1 MKKLAVL
8 AVLVMSVLSVMAQST
23 NQIKESGEY
32 YWGEG
37 SSDESMDKAD
47 NYALADLSEQISTK
61 VFAKSEIDMANEQS
75 GKGAKSSVKFSKVMK
90 SYSSAVL
97 TNTVKMV
104 LEEGPKHYRM
114 LRYVKK
120 ADVDTIFALRRARIV
135 EFVNIANRSLKE
147 LQINGALRYY
157 YWAHLLTQS
166 LNKPNEAK
174 VTDETGAE
182 YMANVWLPK
191 RINDVFS
198 KLSNEVLRT
207 EGNTLEL
214 GFFYDDKPVAS
225 LDFTYFDGSGQS
237 AVYTVKD
244 GKASLEFP
252 PGNIPVNFSVNYQ
265 YEYLEEAIGDEEMKM
280 VVDAMVS
287 ASPFPKARAS
297 VKTTKPI
304 KTTSESYAN
313 MQALEKRVPNLES
326 DATSLTSRRCNE
338 VMQKVITAIRT
349 KNYYTIQDL
358 FTDAG
363 YDVYTRLVGYGSARL
378 IGEPK
383 LSYTTLNGNTYC
395 RSVPMSFTFSR
406 RRQFAEDV
414 VFVFDEEGKIDDVS
428 FSLGKIATNDIIDDS
443 QGWTMEAKNVL
454 INFLETYKTAY
465 ALKRLDY
472 LEQVFAKDALIITGK
487 VLNKTNRKFN
497 DIYSNNK
504 VIEKK
509 EYTKKEYIEHLRKV
523 FGAQEFINI
532 KFANNMVKKASRSG
546 MESEIYGIQIRQD
559 YFSGTYGDS
568 GYLFIVV
575 DLTQPDEPV
584 IRVRAWQEEL
594 DYTWGKYGL
603 EMF

>member
-1 MKKLAVL
+1 MKKLVFFVLFVLCMLSAV
-8 AVLVMSVLSVMAQST
+8 AQSVE
-23 NQIKESGEY
+23 QIKESGEY

-37 SSDESMDKAD
+37 CGDSMDKAD
-47 NYALADLSEQISTK
+47 IEAVKDWVE
-61 VFAKSEIDMANEQS
+61 
-75 GKGAKSSVKFSKVMK
+75 KFSDIIFYGSVGISVDRNYVQKMMMT
-90 SYSSAVL
+90 YSFAVL

-104 LEEGPKHYRM
+104 LEEGPKHYRV

-120 ADVDTIFALRRARIV
+120 TDVDYIFQSRKMKIS
-135 EFVNIANRSLKE
+135 EFVNIANRSLKN

-157 YWAHLLTQS
+157 YWAYLLTRS
-166 LNKPNEAK
+166 LNKPYEAK

-252 PGNIPVNFSVNYQ
+252 PGYIPADIRINYQ
-265 YEYLEEAIGDEEMKM
+265 YEYFEEAIGDEEMKM
-280 VVDAMVS
+280 VVDALVS
-287 ASPFPKARAS
+287 VTPFPKARAS

-304 KTTSESYAN
+304 NTASDSCAN
-313 MQALEKRVPNLES
+313 LEALEKCVPNLGYKTDE
-326 DATSLTSRRCNE
+326 LTSRRCDE

-363 YDVYTRLVGYGSARL
+363 YDVYTRLVGYGRARL
-378 IGEPK
+378 IGGEPK

-414 VFVFDEEGKIDDVS
+414 VFVFDEEGKIDDVV
-428 FSLGKIATNDIIDDS
+428 FSLGKVTTNSVLDQA
-443 QGWTMEAKNVL
+443 QGWTDEAKNVI
-454 INFLETYKTAY
+454 INFLETYQTAY
-465 ALKRLDY
+465 ALKRLGY
-472 LEQVFAKDALIITGK
+472 FHNVFFSGAKVVTGK
-487 VLNKTNRKFN
+487 DLRPVKGYNNIADQIDNHPFFKMNRYVTN
-497 DIYSNNK
+497 
-504 VIEKK
+504 
-509 EYTKKEYIEHLRKV
+509 EYIDRLHKV
-523 FGAQEFINI
+523 FRSQEFINVR
-532 KFANNMVKKASRSG
+532 FADIVVEKLKPY
-546 MESEIYGIQIRQD
+546 ELYYLQVRQD
-559 YFSGTYGDS
+559 NFSGTYGDS
-568 GYLFIVV
+568 GYLHVFF
-575 DLTQPDEPV
+575 DLTQPDAPK
-584 IRVRAWQEEL
+584 ICMSAWTTDIEKLRTREHIPPCPN
-594 DYTWGKYGL
+594 
-603 EMF
+603 F